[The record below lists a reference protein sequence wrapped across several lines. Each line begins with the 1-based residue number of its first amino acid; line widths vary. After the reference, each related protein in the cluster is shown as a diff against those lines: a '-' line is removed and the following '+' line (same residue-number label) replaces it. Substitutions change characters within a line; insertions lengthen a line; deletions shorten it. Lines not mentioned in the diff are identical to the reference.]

1 MNTDKHGWNKTENEN
16 LICVYRCSSV
26 APMAGMKKCRD
37 DSRHSRQDCPRHGGF
52 DVLTALLASKA
63 QQRFRLPSAD
73 GHPAMG
79 LDEHFNARDKVEEEG
94 HASQVDAGL

>member
-52 DVLTALLASKA
+52 DVLTALLASPHVVWYRDA
-63 QQRFRLPSAD
+63 RRQFAPPPTLDSSLCPDPCARQRQALLGWR
-73 GHPAMG
+73 
-79 LDEHFNARDKVEEEG
+79 R
-94 HASQVDAGL
+94 